1 VDIILHTMNTLWWRV
16 VMSFLAGSFLCPPA
30 KAQGFFESLFGVGP
44 AAKPKVERAA
54 PRPGVRMGLKPQ
66 SFSDWKAERFQS
78 APVDGDGYRRDPSYG
93 GSYKTVCVRTC
104 DGFYWP
110 VSRSVT
116 SDRFE
121 TDAKRCDASCMGE
134 AKLYYQHKNSDNP
147 KSMVGLDGTP
157 YTALKT
163 AFLYRKTLINGCGC
177 KPAPWSIAERY
188 RHHDYK
194 VADDA
199 KKLQIAMARE
209 REKAE
214 ALRKD
219 KIAQIIA
226 ATREAVMMDEAEEAT
241 FGEAVAVSVVAVAAN
256 DVVAID
262 GGETLVA
269 AEVDTNPDVSV
280 TGYIHLHVLPDA
292 AVDVEIE
299 NSEAA
304 MLTDSERDAVDTETD
319 VAQLEAAFAEIA
331 GEPGVTVEKSPR
343 KGRGRSVARKAAK
356 PVQTV
361 SVFGGSASTYT
372 WPGDGPVRP

>member
-1 VDIILHTMNTLWWRV
+1 MDIIWHTMNTLWWRV
-16 VMSFLAGSFLCPPA
+16 AMSFLAGSFLCPPA
-30 KAQGFFESLFGVGP
+30 KAQGFFESLFGMGS
-44 AAKPKVERAA
+44 AAKPKVERAM
-54 PRPGVRMGLKPQ
+54 PRPGVRMGTKPQ
-66 SFSDWKAERFQS
+66 SFSDWEAERFQS
-78 APVDGDGYRRDPSYG
+78 APVDGDGYRRDPAYG

-116 SDRFE
+116 SERFE
-121 TDAKRCDASCMGE
+121 TDAKRCDASCVGE
-134 AKLYYQHKNSDNP
+134 AKLYYQHKNSDDP

-177 KPAPWSIAERY
+177 KPAPWSVAERF
-188 RHHDYK
+188 RHQEYK

-199 KKLQIAMARE
+199 KKLQVAMARE
-209 REKAE
+209 RERAE
-214 ALRKD
+214 ALRQD

-241 FGEAVAVSVVAVAAN
+241 FGEAVAVAAVDVASN
-256 DVVAID
+256 DVVAVD
-262 GGETLVA
+262 GGDELVV

-280 TGYIHLHVLPDA
+280 TGYIHLHVLPDS
-292 AVDVEIE
+292 AVDA
-299 NSEAA
+299 EAA
-304 MLTDSERDAVDTETD
+304 DAAPTAADAGTD

-331 GEPGVTVEKSPR
+331 GEPTVKAVKSPR
-343 KGRGRSVARKAAK
+343 KARGQSLVRKAAK

-361 SVFGGSASTYT
+361 SLFGGSAPGYT
-372 WPGDGPVRP
+372 WPGDAPARR

>member
-1 VDIILHTMNTLWWRV
+1 MDIIWHSMNTLWWRV
-16 VMSFLAGSFLCPPA
+16 AMSFLAGSFLCPPA
-30 KAQGFFESLFGVGP
+30 KAQGFFESLFGMGQ
-44 AAKPKVERAA
+44 AAKPKIERAA

-110 VSRSVT
+110 VSRSVS

-121 TDAKRCDASCMGE
+121 TDAKRCDASCVGE
-134 AKLYYQHKNSDNP
+134 AKLYYQHKNSDDP

-157 YTALKT
+157 YTALKM

-177 KPAPWSIAERY
+177 KPAPWSVAEQY
-188 RHHDYK
+188 RHREYK

-226 ATREAVMMDEAEEAT
+226 ATREAVMMDESEEAT
-241 FGEAVAVSVVAVAAN
+241 FGEAVAVSVVAVEAN
-256 DVVAID
+256 DVVAVD
-262 GGETLVA
+262 GGEALVA

-292 AVDVEIE
+292 AVEAEIE
-299 NSEAA
+299 NAEAPNS
-304 MLTDSERDAVDTETD
+304 TDGDRGAAAPKTD

-331 GEPGVTVEKSPR
+331 GEPAVKTAKSPR
-343 KGRGRSVARKAAK
+343 KVRGRSAVRKAAK

-361 SVFGGSASTYT
+361 SLFGGSAPAMT
-372 WPGDGPVRP
+372 WPGDGPKR

>member
-1 VDIILHTMNTLWWRV
+1 MDIILQTMNTLWWRV
-16 VMSFLAGSFLCPPA
+16 TMSFLAGSFLCPPA
-30 KAQGFFESLFGVGP
+30 KAQGFFESLFGFGS
-44 AAKPKVERAA
+44 AKPKIERAV

-78 APVDGDGYRRDPSYG
+78 APVDADGFRRDPAYG

-121 TDAKRCDASCMGE
+121 TDAKRCDASCVGE

-147 KSMVGLDGTP
+147 KALVGLDGTP

-177 KPAPWSIAERY
+177 KPAPWSVAEGY
-188 RHHDYK
+188 RHREYK

-241 FGEAVAVSVVAVAAN
+241 FGEAVAVSVAVEANDIVAV
-256 DVVAID
+256 D
-262 GGETLVA
+262 GGEVLTVA
-269 AEVDTNPDVSV
+269 DVDSNPDVSV

-292 AVDVEIE
+292 AVEA
-299 NSEAA
+299 EAA
-304 MLTDSERDAVDTETD
+304 DAAPAAAAAETD
-319 VAQLEAAFAEIA
+319 VAQLEAALAEIA
-331 GEPGVTVEKSPR
+331 GGPTVKAAKSPR
-343 KGRGRSVARKAAK
+343 KVRGRSVVRKAAK

-361 SVFGGSASTYT
+361 SLFGGSASAMT
-372 WPGDGPVRP
+372 WPGDGPKR